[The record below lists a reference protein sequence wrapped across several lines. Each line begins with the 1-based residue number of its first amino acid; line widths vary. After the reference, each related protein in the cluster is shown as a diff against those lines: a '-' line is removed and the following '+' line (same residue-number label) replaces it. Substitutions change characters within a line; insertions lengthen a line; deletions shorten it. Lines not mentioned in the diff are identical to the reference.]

1 MIALSHNCPNCPTAV
16 PGGGTALGQSF
27 RRKSALFKQL
37 SQLSQCLSISVPWNI
52 WDSGTSEISG
62 TSGTAGT
69 SGTLGTAATSE
80 LEIYR
85 NG

>member
-1 MIALSHNCPNCPTAV
+1 MTALSHNCPTCPTTV
-16 PGGGTALGQSF
+16 PALGTALGQSLG
-27 RRKSALFKQL
+27 RKSAVSEQL
-37 SQLSQCLSISVPWNI
+37 SQLSHDLAFSVPRDV
-52 WDSGTSEISG
+52 WDSGTSEI
-62 TSGTAGT
+62 SGTAGT